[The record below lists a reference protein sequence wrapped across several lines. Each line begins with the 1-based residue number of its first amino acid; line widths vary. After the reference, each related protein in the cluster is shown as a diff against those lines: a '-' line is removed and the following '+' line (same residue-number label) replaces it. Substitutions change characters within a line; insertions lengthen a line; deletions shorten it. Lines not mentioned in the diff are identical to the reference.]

1 VDDAQCEVCQAAD
14 ETAAHIIFECN
25 NARQFWNALGI
36 QTEANWPIEAIKE
49 IQAPS
54 HIPGKYFTTFLLLG
68 CWHIWKRRKNNI
80 FRDERTT
87 LTAA

>member
-1 VDDAQCEVCQAAD
+1 MDDAQCEVCQAAE

-49 IQAPS
+49 IQAPES
-54 HIPGKYFTTFLLLG
+54 HPGKILHNLS
-68 CWHIWKRRKNNI
+68 
-80 FRDERTT
+80 
-87 LTAA
+87 AAGLRAHMEKKK

>member
-1 VDDAQCEVCQAAD
+1 MDDAQCEVCQAAE

-49 IQAPS
+49 IQHLS
-54 HIPGKYFTTFLLLG
+54 HIPAKYFTTFS
-68 CWHIWKRRKNNI
+68 
-80 FRDERTT
+80 
-87 LTAA
+87 AAGLRAHMEKKK